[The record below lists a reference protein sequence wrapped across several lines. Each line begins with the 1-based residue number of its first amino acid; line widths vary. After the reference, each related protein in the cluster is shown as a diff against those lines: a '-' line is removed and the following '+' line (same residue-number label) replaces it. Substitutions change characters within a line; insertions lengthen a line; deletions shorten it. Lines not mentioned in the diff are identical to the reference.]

1 MSIKIEVSSDTVI
14 TRSGISARTGKPY
27 SMREQ
32 EAYAHT
38 VSRDGQPSKY
48 PQRIKITLG
57 DTQAPY
63 QPGLYTVAPESFYTD
78 RFESLTLGLV
88 LRPLPAASATQ
99 SKAA

>member
-1 MSIKIEVSSDTVI
+1 MSIKIEVSNETVEV
-14 TRSGISARTGKPY
+14 RSGVSAKTGKPY

-38 VSRDGQPSKY
+38 VSRDGSAQKY

-57 DTQAPY
+57 DQ
-63 QPGLYTVAPESFYTD
+63 QPAYPVGIYTVAAESFFVD
-78 RFESLTLGLV
+78 RFDSLSLGLV
-88 LRPLPAASATQ
+88 LRPLPVAAAQ